1 MAEWG
6 DFGFWIVAPGGLR
19 GASMK
24 WMGEILLAVVLG
36 LALAALLTATAA
48 DGVQVRR
55 RLPILPAVGAAGE
68 QSAQPEVRRGEVRFA
83 PDEKE
88 STVVPKPFRLEA
100 ATFKYEETPQPSTVS
115 DLRLSLLTFPSPVHT
130 SHERNNTVHCEFFR
144 PAGANTKAGPARYPA
159 CIVLHI
165 LGGDFPLSRAFAAAL
180 AKRNVAALFVIMPYY
195 GPRRDPDG
203 PARMVSADPEETVR
217 GMTQAVKDIRYATA
231 WLAEQPEVD
240 PKQLGVF
247 GISLGGITAALAG
260 EAEPRLHK
268 ICPTLAGGDIGSI
281 LWDAKE
287 KHLAETRRLWEA
299 KGNSRQSLVDL
310 LSIVDPVTYADRL
323 KDRKLLMLNARND
336 EVIPRQC
343 TESLWK
349 AAGEPRII
357 WYDSGHITAAWHLF
371 EAMQQ
376 VTDFFQPDAQTPE
389 KAIAADKVKSADEVK
404 APSAHSP
411 AVAGQRPSRSPS
423 PGRHWRIRAAL
434 NHHRPSRPTVPRRDN
449 VETVGPLA
457 R

>member
-1 MAEWG
+1 
-6 DFGFWIVAPGGLR
+6 
-19 GASMK
+19 MK
-24 WMGEILLAVVLG
+24 WFGEILLAIVLG
-36 LALAALLTATAA
+36 LALAALLTASAA
-48 DGVQVRR
+48 DGAPDQ
-55 RLPILPAVGAAGE
+55 PAADQA
-68 QSAQPEVRRGEVRFA
+68 AQPKIRRGEIKFS

-88 STVVPKPFRLEA
+88 STIVPKPFRMEA
-100 ATFKYEETPQPSTVS
+100 ATFKFEETPQPSAAS
-115 DLRLSLLTFPSPVHT
+115 ELHWSLVTFPSPVHT
-130 SHERNNTVHCEFFR
+130 PHERNNTVHCEYYR
-144 PAGANTKAGPARYPA
+144 PAGAAAAMLPKLSAATPADAITPAVQKTRYPA

-203 PARMVSADPEETVR
+203 PARMISPDPEETVR

-260 EAEPRLHK
+260 EAEPRLQK
-268 ICPTLAGGDIGSI
+268 VCPTLAGGDIGSI

-310 LSIVDPVTYADRL
+310 LSAVDPVTYADRL
-323 KDRKLLMLNARND
+323 KDRKMLMLNASND
-336 EVIPRQC
+336 EIIPRQC

-349 AAGEPRII
+349 AAGKPRIV
-357 WYDSGHITAAWHLF
+357 WYDSGHITAALHILD
-371 EAMQQ
+371 AMQQ
-376 VTDFFQPDAQTPE
+376 VTDFFQPDAGQSAE
-389 KAIAADKVKSADEVK
+389 KGK
-404 APSAHSP
+404 AEAGQPA
-411 AVAGQRPSRSPS
+411 AVAGQGPSRSPS
-423 PGRHWRIRAAL
+423 PGQ
-434 NHHRPSRPTVPRRDN
+434 RPGEPTPR
-449 VETVGPLA
+449 
-457 R
+457 